1 MSGTAG
7 HDDDVDND
15 DGAVETTRSDAR
27 QASRQ
32 VVREGESMHQLM
44 IGVTEGHSA

>member
-1 MSGTAG
+1 MSSAAG
-7 HDDDVDND
+7 HDDDDDDD

-32 VVREGESMHQLM
+32 VVREGDPCIS
-44 IGVTEGHSA
+44 S